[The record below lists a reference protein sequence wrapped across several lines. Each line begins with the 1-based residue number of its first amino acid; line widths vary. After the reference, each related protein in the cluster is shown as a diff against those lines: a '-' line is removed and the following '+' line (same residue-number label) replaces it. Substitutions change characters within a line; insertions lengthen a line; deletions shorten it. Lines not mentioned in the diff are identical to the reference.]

1 MNQIEMDVARSQIRA
16 NKAIASLAEVNWEQ
30 RRYEIAKEVLP
41 ALMNLYLQKEGNYF
55 DDFIDDLAEDD
66 KEFDLLNY
74 DEKIAFFAVQNAD
87 ALIAELKKEVKP

>member
-1 MNQIEMDVARSQIRA
+1 MNQIKMDVARSQIRA

-41 ALMNLYLQKEGNYF
+41 V
-55 DDFIDDLAEDD
+55 LAEINERKD
-66 KEFDLLNY
+66 KPDL
-74 DEKIAFFAVQNAD
+74 ECWVARCAVDYAD